1 MKKLFEILVIISLSL
16 LICSMRK
23 IGSEYCRK
31 ADPIDMVKV
40 QKYDTLERFS
50 EFFNFNENCWTSEQI
65 IDETY
70 FQMDIPIRDNDIK
83 MRIEFRYGRI
93 QKLDCFMKDIK
104 IPCDTIDNPKI
115 KLNNN
120 LQALQK
126 YTQRSR

>member
-1 MKKLFEILVIISLSL
+1 MIRKVLL
-16 LICSMRK
+16 LILFLTILPGLNK
-23 IGSEYCRK
+23 IGGEYCRK
-31 ADPIDMVKV
+31 VDPIDMVKV
-40 QKYDTLERFS
+40 QQYDTLEKFS
-50 EFFNFNENCWTSEQI
+50 EFFNFDENCWTSEQI

-83 MRIEFRYGRI
+83 MHVEFRYGRI

-120 LQALQK
+120 LQVLLK
-126 YTQRSR
+126 YAQRSR